1 MVGCTILTTPAA
13 TMVAATNREAAMTS
27 KSKHKGV
34 YFRDGI
40 AYIRYQDERG
50 RDVRESTKQRSV
62 RAALDILAKRKTEV
76 AMHEHFP
83 TRAFDAVSFSDLAAY
98 WWDARGSKT
107 RSQFHYLYPRVL
119 EHFAGQRARDVTPDA
134 VDAFLNH
141 LADTRKLSAS
151 SVNHHR
157 TILNGIF
164 NFAITRG
171 RFDKNPVAAVR
182 QRQEPPGRDRF
193 VTPDE
198 FRALWD
204 RAAGDLQMRAFLA
217 FAGTTTMRKGEILS
231 LRWENIHLSEPASV
245 KLVRTKTGHQR
256 HVPLPTAVV
265 EAIERLPSRATS
277 EYVFPSGPTARCP
290 EPERPYRWDYGKE
303 FRALAKAANVKDIR
317 IHDLRHAG
325 ATILMTLGV
334 PDPIVRKLTGHRSRE
349 LERYQHLTPELRAR
363 TVNLIAAELFRV
375 KQSRK
380 ETGTPTGTVRKTR
393 AGRNGPRRELS
404 RSQGVSGGVDGART
418 RGLRRDRPAF

>member
-1 MVGCTILTTPAA
+1 VK
-13 TMVAATNREAAMTS
+13 V
-27 KSKHKGV
+27 
-34 YFRDGI
+34 
-40 AYIRYQDERG
+40 
-50 RDVRESTKQRSV
+50 
-62 RAALDILAKRKTEV
+62 ALDILAKRKTEV
-76 AMHEHFP
+76 AMHVHFP
-83 TRAFDAVSFSDLAAY
+83 TRAFDSVTFADLAAY
-98 WWDARGSKT
+98 WWDAHGSKT

-119 EHFAGQRARDVTPDA
+119 EHFTGQRARDVTPDA
-134 VDAFLNH
+134 VDAFLNR
-141 LADTRKLSAS
+141 LADARKLSAS

-164 NFAITRG
+164 NFAVRRG
-171 RFDKNPVAAVR
+171 RFDKNPVSAVR

-204 RAAGDLQMRAFLA
+204 KTEGDLSMRAFLA

-231 LRWENIHLSEPASV
+231 LRSENVFLGDAPSV

-256 HVPLPTAVV
+256 HVPLPSAVV
-265 EAIERLPSRATS
+265 EAIQRLPSRGTS
-277 EYVFPSGPTARCP
+277 EYVFPSRPTARCP

-325 ATILMTLGV
+325 ATILMSLGV

-363 TVNLIAAELFRV
+363 TVNLIASELFRA

-393 AGRNGPRRELS
+393 ARRSDSRRQVS
-404 RSQGVSGGVDGART
+404 RSKGVTGGVDGTRARGNKRSALT
-418 RGLRRDRPAF
+418 SA

>member
-1 MVGCTILTTPAA
+1 MKG
-13 TMVAATNREAAMTS
+13 
-27 KSKHKGV
+27 KSNSKGV
-34 YFRDGI
+34 YFRDGV

-50 RDVRESTKQRSV
+50 QDVRESTKQRSV
-62 RAALDILAKRKTEV
+62 KVALDILAKRKTEV
-76 AMHEHFP
+76 AMRVHFP
-83 TRAFDAVSFSDLAAY
+83 TRAFDSVTFADLASY
-98 WWDARGSKT
+98 WWDAHGSKT

-141 LADTRKLSAS
+141 LAGARKLSAS

-164 NFAITRG
+164 NFAVRRG

-204 RAAGDLQMRAFLA
+204 KAEGDLPMRAFLA

-231 LRWENIHLSEPASV
+231 LRWENLHLGESPSV

-256 HVPLPTAVV
+256 HVPLPSAVV
-265 EAIERLPSRATS
+265 EAIELLPSRGTS
-277 EYVFPSGPTARCP
+277 EYVFPSRPTARCP

-303 FRALAKAANVKDIR
+303 FRALAQAAHVKDIR

-349 LERYQHLTPELRAR
+349 LERYQHLTPELRAM
-363 TVNLIAAELFRV
+363 TVNLIATELFRA
-375 KQSRK
+375 KRARK

-393 AGRNGPRRELS
+393 AGRSGSRREVS
-404 RSQGVSGGVDGART
+404 KSKGVSGGVDGTRT
-418 RGLRRDRPAF
+418 RGLRRDRPAL